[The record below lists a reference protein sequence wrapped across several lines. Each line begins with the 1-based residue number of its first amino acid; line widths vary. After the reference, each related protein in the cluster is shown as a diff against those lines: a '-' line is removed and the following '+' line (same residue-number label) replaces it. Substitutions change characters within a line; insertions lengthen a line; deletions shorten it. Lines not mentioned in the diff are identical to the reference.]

1 MLAMK
6 RSRPE
11 LTRRGAMQALL
22 GVAWGA
28 AGGLSDDARAK
39 SRVTPPPTGTKPA
52 PWLTLPPT
60 PALPPPGK
68 SGIAEVNGTRLFYA
82 QFGQGTPVLMLHG
95 GMGSSNYW
103 GYQIEALAK
112 DHLVTV
118 VDTRGHGRSPVTS
131 SAFSYE
137 IFADDVIALI
147 AFLKLPPAAI
157 VGWSDGAITG
167 LILAMRKPE
176 LVARLFAFGANASL
190 DGMKAGGGRTPV
202 FAAYSARCKAEY
214 RELSPDPDK
223 WSKLVDGL
231 RAVWHSELHIT
242 RRKLGAIERPTT
254 ISLGQYDEIIRPE
267 HAREM
272 AGAIP
277 GARLAIQPDVSHFA
291 MLQNPQQFNAALAEF
306 LAA

>member
-1 MLAMK
+1 MN
-6 RSRPE
+6 RSVPE
-11 LTRRGAMQALL
+11 ITRRRALQVL
-22 GVAWGA
+22 AAVAACGA
-28 AGGLSDDARAK
+28 AGGLHGETASQ
-39 SRVTPPPTGTKPA
+39 SPA
-52 PWLTLPPT
+52 APPWLTLPPT
-60 PALPPPGK
+60 PPLPRPDK

-82 QFGQGTPVLMLHG
+82 QFVPAAAEGAPVLLLHG
-95 GMGSSNYW
+95 GMGNSNYW

-112 DHLVTV
+112 TNLVTV

-131 SAFSYE
+131 GTLSYDVL
-137 IFADDVIALI
+137 ADDTVALVQ
-147 AFLKLPPAAI
+147 FLQLPPVAI

-202 FAAYSARCKAEY
+202 FAAYSSRCKAEY

-231 RAVWHSELHIT
+231 RAMWHSELHIT
-242 RRKLGAIERPTT
+242 RRKLAAITIPTT
-254 ISLGQYDEIIRPE
+254 ISVGQYDELIRTE
-267 HAREM
+267 HAQDM
-272 AGAIP
+272 ARAIP
-277 GARLAIQPDVSHFA
+277 GARLVIQPDVSHFA
-291 MLQNPQQFNAALAEF
+291 MLQNPDQFNRALADF